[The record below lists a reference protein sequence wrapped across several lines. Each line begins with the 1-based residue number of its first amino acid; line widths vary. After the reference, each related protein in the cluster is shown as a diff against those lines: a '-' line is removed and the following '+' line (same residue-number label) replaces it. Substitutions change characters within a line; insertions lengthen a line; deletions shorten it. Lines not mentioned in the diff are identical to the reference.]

1 MRLRTLALLLA
12 GFSLLLIWYCVGRYS
27 IIHSQN
33 AVRGASAGG
42 WDISP
47 ANRWGWDNSRWLLP
61 ILLAGGML
69 SLVGS
74 TWSLTAPNL
83 TRLRTLALLLVG
95 FSLLLIWYYVGGREA
110 IQWENAVRGTPAGG
124 WDISQADRWGRENSH
139 WFLPIFLVG
148 GTLSLMAGRLL
159 KNGVQLTGKDRQ

>member
-12 GFSLLLIWYCVGRYS
+12 GFSLLLIRYYVGWHS
-27 IIHSQN
+27 VIHWQN

-47 ANRWGWDNSRWLLP
+47 A
-61 ILLAGGML
+61 
-69 SLVGS
+69 
-74 TWSLTAPNL
+74 
-83 TRLRTLALLLVG
+83 
-95 FSLLLIWYYVGGREA
+95 
-110 IQWENAVRGTPAGG
+110 
-124 WDISQADRWGRENSH
+124 DRWSRENSH

-148 GTLSLMAGRLL
+148 GTLSLIAGRLL